1 MKILYRIS
9 DGGNNKVKP
18 AYVYDKQKMFLH
30 FITIFEKHDIFV
42 FADNVGETTY
52 QFLKEHIEESKIIR
66 ISLGNSKSFTYSVDF
81 AISNF
86 DDNDKIYFAEDDYI
100 YKKIAPQII
109 EEGLDISDYCSGY
122 DHPDKYINHNEGGPN
137 PFIEQGGESTR
148 VIVSKNTHWK
158 NTNSLCMTF
167 ATTLK
172 IIKKDYNVFKK
183 HCESAT
189 PFDFRI
195 FSELKTYRKL
205 ISCIPGVSTH
215 GETEFLGKFV
225 NWDKEFEDSL
235 CFYFN

>member
-9 DGGNNKVKP
+9 DGGNNKAKP

-30 FITIFEKHDIFV
+30 FIAIFKNHDIFV

-52 QFLKEHIEESKIIR
+52 QFLKEHFEESKIIR
-66 ISLGNSKSFTYSVDF
+66 ISLGNSKSFKYSMDF

-86 DDNDKIYFAEDDYI
+86 DDHDKIYFAEDDYI

-122 DHPDKYINHNEGGPN
+122 DHPDKYINHHEGGPN
-137 PFIEQGGESTR
+137 PFIQLGGESTR

-158 NTNSLCMTF
+158 FTNSCCMTF

-172 IIKKDYNVFKK
+172 IIKEDYKVFEYY
-183 HCESAT
+183 CQWAN
-189 PFDFRI
+189 PLDFNI

-205 ISCIPGVSTH
+205 ISCIPGVCSH

-225 NWDKEFEDSL
+225 DWDEEFENSR
-235 CFYFN
+235 FKYI